1 MKVLPL
7 NQIVEGD
14 CLAVMREWPEESI
27 DFIMFSP
34 PYWGL
39 RNYGES
45 TETVS
50 GGDENCDHEWV
61 EERMTLVHENRNFSD
76 GTQEQVH
83 GEKPTTYIKKYDDK
97 KAGFCVKCGAWK
109 GQLGLEPTWQL
120 YVSHMVTVC
129 RELKRVLK
137 RTGSM
142 YLVLGDTYAGSHCGK
157 GDKRPKGNFRN
168 NEQGSLYEK
177 PNPQAKANNYQPKC
191 LMGIPWRVA
200 FALIDEGWVLRER
213 IVWHKGNPMPG
224 SQKDRLT
231 QTCETIFHFVKNS
244 GKALLWRNEL
254 TGEWLSQ
261 RPKQV
266 YFHVETHELRDKCPP
281 KEEKY
286 AVDEFGSR
294 HLVWKP
300 LWRGFDYYYE
310 LDAIRE
316 PHKTSSLQRA
326 QYAEGRDL
334 KGFRK
339 LEHTPIK
346 GGGDKGKP
354 PPNRLHPLGH
364 NPGNVV
370 LTKHDIAVRR
380 FPTVNREG
388 GLGYTDPLHIKAYH
402 ERGKNPGNTFQTRK
416 KPYIGNNPHR
426 MRLQKEQHLALDAS
440 RPMDLSHPKGKNPG
454 DVVKVQPEG
463 HGHDRL
469 GSRGPGLRPWEER
482 FHLKGK
488 NPGDVLKLDSVASPS
503 GPQRW
508 EREGTNRVEAR
519 FHSKGKNPGDIIKWS
534 NVPGQAPQGNFGHG
548 GTHGH
553 LFDHPD
559 GKNPGDFWTVCT
571 KPFKGAHFA
580 VYPEAICVNPIL
592 SSCPPNGVVLD
603 PMCGSGTTCLVAKKL
618 GRNFIGI
625 EINPSYVEMAR
636 KRLEAVPKRLDTFLE
651 K

>member
-1 MKVLPL
+1 MEKPSCKPLKMLPL
-7 NQIVEGD
+7 NQVVQGD
-14 CLAVMREWPEESI
+14 CLTVMGECPEEAI
-27 DFIMFSP
+27 DFVMFSP

-45 TETVS
+45 TETVW
-50 GGDENCDHEWV
+50 GGDPNCKHEWI
-61 EERMTLVHENRNFSD
+61 EERMTLVHENRNFQK
-76 GTQEQVH
+76 GTQEEVY
-83 GEKPTTYIKKYDDK
+83 GEKPTTYIKKYDDQV
-97 KAGFCVKCGAWK
+97 AGFCVKCGAWK

-129 RELKRVLK
+129 QELKRVLK

-142 YLVLGDTYAGSHCGK
+142 YIVLGDTYAGSGQGHK
-157 GDKRPKGNFRN
+157 ISEQRETYKKYSKDLNFPYERPTVKVEG
-168 NEQGSLYEK
+168 
-177 PNPQAKANNYQPKC
+177 YQPKC
-191 LMGIPWRVA
+191 LMGIPWRLA
-200 FALIDEGWVLRER
+200 FALIDDGWVLRER

-261 RPKQV
+261 KPKQV
-266 YFHVETHELRDKCPP
+266 YFHVETHALRQQCPP
-281 KEEKY
+281 KEERY
-286 AVDEFGSR
+286 AFDEFGSR

-316 PHKTSSLQRA
+316 PHETSSLKRA
-326 QYAEGRDL
+326 GKTGVVPFNLRVRDAKRGKKGVFVEAGKVKELRASQAEV
-334 KGFRK
+334 
-339 LEHTPIK
+339 ENYVYPES
-346 GGGDKGKP
+346 
-354 PPNRLHPLGH
+354 
-364 NPGNVV
+364 
-370 LTKHDIAVRR
+370 LTKHDVAVRR

-388 GLGYTDPLHIKAYH
+388 GLGYTDPLHVKAYH
-402 ERGKNPGNTFQTRK
+402 EKGKNPGDTFQTRK

-426 MRLQKEQHLALDAS
+426 MRLQNEQFLALDAS

-454 DVVKVQPEG
+454 DVVSERVKANLEHFVQRGSGGNYTYGGLDSEEG
-463 HGHDRL
+463 KHYA
-469 GSRGPGLRPWEER
+469 E
-482 FHLKGK
+482 KGK
-488 NPGDVLKLDSVASPS
+488 NPGDVLKFKGDETKPGGRLAKS
-503 GPQRW
+503 
-508 EREGTNRVEAR
+508 REHYRSLGLPEGN
-519 FHSKGKNPGDIIKWS
+519 IK
-534 NVPGQAPQGNFGHG
+534 
-548 GTHGH
+548 
-553 LFDHPD
+553 

-592 SSCPPNGVVLD
+592 SSCPPNGTVLD

-618 GRNFIGI
+618 GRNYIGI
-625 EINPSYVEMAR
+625 EINSAYVEMAR
-636 KRLEAVPKRLDTFLE
+636 KRLSKIPEKLDKYVTL